1 MPVIEQKTTNKNKVD
16 FDLNRL
22 DKSKTTIFSK
32 YPFFLYYNTS
42 CRNAQGKSGEVF
54 QEFMGALRAGRH
66 CSAGAAGSAVRTV
79 VTQQKANCRAE

>member
-1 MPVIEQKTTNKNKVD
+1 MRKENQEN
-16 FDLNRL
+16 F
-22 DKSKTTIFSK
+22 
-32 YPFFLYYNTS
+32 
-42 CRNAQGKSGEVF
+42 F

>member
-32 YPFFLYYNTS
+32 YPFFIMFPLYTVATG
-42 CRNAQGKSGEVF
+42 NANKVID
-54 QEFMGALRAGRH
+54 L
-66 CSAGAAGSAVRTV
+66 SAGATFVFNFKAKAGAAPASYDFTIEATYFC
-79 VTQQKANCRAE
+79 KLF

>member
-32 YPFFLYYNTS
+32 YPHFHS
-42 CRNAQGKSGEVF
+42 KQW
-54 QEFMGALRAGRH
+54 ALQNDQNQNISH
-66 CSAGAAGSAVRTV
+66 LLHW
-79 VTQQKANCRAE
+79 

>member
-32 YPFFLYYNTS
+32 YPFFLPAAHLENMLIFAYNIYSRFQTGYIDKAS
-42 CRNAQGKSGEVF
+42 MTPDVSLGK
-54 QEFMGALRAGRH
+54 
-66 CSAGAAGSAVRTV
+66 
-79 VTQQKANCRAE
+79 AERE

>member
-1 MPVIEQKTTNKNKVD
+1 MLRAGQE
-16 FDLNRL
+16 
-22 DKSKTTIFSK
+22 FS
-32 YPFFLYYNTS
+32 PSGILGTHLHFFYYNTS

-54 QEFMGALRAGRH
+54 QKFMGTLCAGRH

>member
-32 YPFFLYYNTS
+32 YPKKNG
-42 CRNAQGKSGEVF
+42 QGHKPVIPLRFSKSGNLEIEKWYATHFVNTK
-54 QEFMGALRAGRH
+54 RI
-66 CSAGAAGSAVRTV
+66 AVLKA
-79 VTQQKANCRAE
+79 QQPVENLA